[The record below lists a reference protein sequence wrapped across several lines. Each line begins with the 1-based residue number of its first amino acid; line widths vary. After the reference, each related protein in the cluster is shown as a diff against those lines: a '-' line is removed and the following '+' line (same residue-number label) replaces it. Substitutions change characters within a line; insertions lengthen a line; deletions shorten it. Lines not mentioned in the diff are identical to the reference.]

1 MINGASECAIVRMC
15 ECKNERMCECAS
27 EWLREIRRRGN
38 EGEGVRELKYDRAI
52 N

>member
-27 EWLREIRRRGN
+27 EWLREIRRIGN
-38 EGEGVRELKYDRAI
+38 EGVRELKYDRTI
-52 N
+52 NHD